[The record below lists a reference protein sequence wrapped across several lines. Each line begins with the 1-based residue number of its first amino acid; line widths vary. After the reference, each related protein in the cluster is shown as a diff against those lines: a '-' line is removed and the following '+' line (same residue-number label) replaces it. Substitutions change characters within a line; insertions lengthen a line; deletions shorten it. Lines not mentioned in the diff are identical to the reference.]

1 MPAQHAAPATQHEAA
16 NAVTEKAE
24 APTAAT
30 ALRQIDFMDL
40 LQLMN
45 ERDRKGQPS
54 TVSPAASM
62 VERALRSD
70 VTNEPFHVLQ
80 TPTLAAYRSAR
91 QPLQKRW
98 NKPHSPD
105 QTETVHSKVLGPR
118 STQSTALQWHS
129 GPSMRAAPWQQGGS
143 RRPERCA

>member
-16 NAVTEKAE
+16 NAATEKVE

-45 ERDRKGQPS
+45 MGDRKGQPS

-91 QPLQKRW
+91 QPLQKRLW
-98 NKPHSPD
+98 CCGLFAPRVIASILT
-105 QTETVHSKVLGPR
+105 QRAETFPARHDTYKYS
-118 STQSTALQWHS
+118 H
-129 GPSMRAAPWQQGGS
+129 
-143 RRPERCA
+143 